1 MSDKDLLRI
10 GILVV
15 GLLLLAAIWFFGRPR
30 REEQGRRRESRGSP
44 AMSPEYAR
52 PRRLPVIVAQRQA
65 HPAQVGLPGRPEFP
79 AEPVPARP
87 DDPEHCSRASH
98 RAPKA
103 GEKLTSYEE
112 TLARPG
118 RPPPARC
125 QPVPTGVSR

>member
-52 PRRLPVIVAQRQA
+52 ARQEPALGATRPAVTAWTATAAARR
-65 HPAQVGLPGRPEFP
+65 
-79 AEPVPARP
+79 
-87 DDPEHCSRASH
+87 
-98 RAPKA
+98 
-103 GEKLTSYEE
+103 
-112 TLARPG
+112 
-118 RPPPARC
+118 
-125 QPVPTGVSR
+125 